1 VKGWKLK
8 KLITVVAVAVGGFII
23 CFFLFPGCV
32 VAVVGPPL
40 DRIKARRAL
49 STAKTP
55 EELRAAVGRLGAYF
69 PLRDGS
75 WVAVRYTD
83 THAAPGY
90 SCAVARDSGGQ
101 WFYSSRH
108 FCGRFRIYFKLEN
121 QTRRLATA
129 LGESEEQ
136 IRQSMA
142 RTAPEMFALA
152 NATNLVAAR
161 AQLLAMG
168 FKK

>member
-1 VKGWKLK
+1 MGLA
-8 KLITVVAVAVGGFII
+8 VV
-23 CFFLFPGCV
+23 CFFLFPGF
-32 VAVVGPPL
+32 VAAIVGPPL
-40 DRIKARRAL
+40 DRIKARRVL
-49 STAKTP
+49 SRARSP
-55 EELRAAVGRLGAYF
+55 EELRAAVGSLGAFF

-90 SCAVARDSGGQ
+90 SCAVAYDSGGQ
-101 WFYSSRH
+101 WLYSNHH
-108 FCGRFRIYFKLEN
+108 FCGRFRLYFQIEN

-136 IRQSMA
+136 ILQSMS

-152 NATNLVAAR
+152 NATNPVAAR
-161 AQLLAMG
+161 KQLLTMG
-168 FKK
+168 FTK